1 MHRLSTLLEL
11 SPSVLY
17 DYQIHRYSVLCTDPA
32 PCSELPK
39 FDIIQSEETASLP
52 PSLLTSDMHF
62 LTPSQTI
69 QELEGECDSADFFDA
84 IELMPDHMMKS
95 SFDWLNLDQVCDE
108 IVHVSDIST
117 DSDADLPINFPSAFN
132 FSLLGKVDLLP
143 SSSPSSFPV
152 IFDSGASLAISP
164 SLADFSGS
172 ITKYTEDKRLG
183 GMANGMRIEGIG
195 NIQWSFRAGN
205 KLLVVHSR
213 CYYVPDSKARLISP
227 QRLFNKAKGVHGSFT
242 VLEEHAVLSYTN
254 VAELIVEYCPRS
266 NLPLALAKN
275 LSSQPAANLT
285 VLDDSNQNLTP
296 SQKLLLTWHARFGHK
311 GFSAIQRIFKH
322 SPFSSAQFTSASRCE
337 IPKCEVCQYSKAH
350 RQPSKGNKQSTNLLT
365 DGALKA
371 NHL

>member
-1 MHRLSTLLEL
+1 VYTISQAKRGESHSIDCHGVDCHDSPTLN
-11 SPSVLY
+11 
-17 DYQIHRYSVLCTDPA
+17 
-32 PCSELPK
+32 
-39 FDIIQSEETASLP
+39 
-52 PSLLTSDMHF
+52 
-62 LTPSQTI
+62 
-69 QELEGECDSADFFDA
+69 
-84 IELMPDHMMKS
+84 S

-108 IVHVSDIST
+108 IVHVSDESV
-117 DSDADLPINFPSAFN
+117 DSDSPTSMPSAFN
-132 FSLLGKVDLLP
+132 FSLLSNVDLLP
-143 SSSPSSFPV
+143 ASSPSSFPV

-164 SLADFSGS
+164 SLADFSGA

-195 NIQWSFRAGN
+195 NIQWSFRAGK

-227 QRLFNKAKGVHGSFT
+227 QRLFNKAKGVNGSFT
-242 VLEEHAVLSYTN
+242 VLEEHAVLSYTD
-254 VAELIVEYCPRS
+254 VADLIVEYCPRS

-275 LSSQPAANLT
+275 LSSQPSANLT

-311 GFSAIQRIFKH
+311 GFSAIQRIFKN
-322 SPFSSAQFTSASRCE
+322 SPFLSAQFTSASRCE

-350 RQPSKGNKQSTNLLT
+350 RKPTKGNKQTTNPLT

-371 NHL
+371 AHLRAGAAVSVDHFESRLKGRTYTSFGCTTSDQPCISWPELVYLATKRVLGFAFVERENDKFGD